1 MPDWSY
7 QTLFRPILFRLPV
20 GASRDLALG
29 AMGLLARL
37 PLGTAVIRFMGHMA
51 PDPRLSHTAGEI
63 EFAGRVGL
71 GASVDPELRAPA
83 ALSRM
88 GVAFLEVGPL
98 SPSPPARSAPIGR
111 ILERE
116 RLTFDSPRDVLDA
129 TRAARALRE
138 IRHIP
143 IFVRVDLSGTPSD
156 ADRDRLLSLQCNS
169 SSDLSTRAAAYL
181 LTPDRW
187 DSLPMMLSRLRE
199 ETPEPLRKPML
210 AVLKADEA
218 TRAAPIL
225 QSCFEQQLLAGVLV
239 EGETVDDAGHRVL
252 GAECFPALIPAVRAL
267 RGVVPDGAILAA
279 SGGVHEPQHALEL
292 LDAGANLVSID
303 SGMIFSGPGLPKRIN
318 EAMFHRQSERE
329 PPPAKTPERQT
340 NVRPTQQSWFWTALI
355 GAAMFLGGIM
365 AMIIATTRVVMP
377 YDEAMAGLT
386 REQIV
391 EINDRLLHFMT
402 HDRVT
407 LSGTMLA
414 VGILYLVLSWY
425 GSRRGM
431 HWAHVAIIASSLA
444 GFTSFFLFL
453 GFGYFDPFHA
463 FVTAVMLQ
471 PVLLAMHSD
480 LPEYRHPVAP
490 ELTNDRAWRL
500 SQWGQLI
507 FIGHGAV
514 LIVAGCVIS
523 SVGISHVFVHEDL
536 EFMHTTA
543 EHLFDAHPRLVPLVA
558 HDRATFGG
566 MLISCGVCVFLSSL
580 WGFRRGNAWLWWAL
594 VTAGTI
600 AYVATICVHWHVG
613 YTSLMHLLPAYA
625 GLAMIAVGGAL
636 SYGHLCPAPGLRL

>member
-7 QTLFRPILFRLPV
+7 QTLFRPLLFRLPV
-20 GASRDLALG
+20 AASRDLTLN
-29 AMGLLARL
+29 AMGQLSRL

-51 PDPRLSHTAGEI
+51 PDSRLTHTVGGI

-71 GASVDPELRAPA
+71 GATVDPHLRAPD

-88 GVAFLEVGPL
+88 GVAYLEVGPF
-98 SPSPPARSAPIGR
+98 PPAPPTRSNPVGR
-111 ILERE
+111 AAQHE
-116 RLTFDSPRDVLDA
+116 RLVFDTSPERIDRDS
-129 TRAARALRE
+129 AARALR
-138 IRHIP
+138 RVKHIP
-143 IFVRVDLSGTPSD
+143 IFVRVNLPAASSDAERDRVLLPLRDAFSALSDVATAFVLQPDQWESLPETLLRFREGDSGTVCKP
-156 ADRDRLLSLQCNS
+156 LLIAV
-169 SSDLSTRAAAYL
+169 RAN
-181 LTPDRW
+181 
-187 DSLPMMLSRLRE
+187 
-199 ETPEPLRKPML
+199 
-210 AVLKADEA
+210 EA
-218 TRAAPIL
+218 ELAAPGIL
-225 QSCFEQQLLAGVLV
+225 RCFEQGLIAGVVV
-239 EGETVDDAGHRVL
+239 EGETEGDAERRVL
-252 GAECFPALIPAVRAL
+252 GAECFSAVTPAVRTL
-267 RGVVPDGAILAA
+267 RGVVPIDAILAA
-279 SGGVHEPQHALEL
+279 SGGVHEPQQALEL
-292 LDAGANLVSID
+292 IEAGANLVTID

-318 EAMFHRQSERE
+318 EAVLHVQMEQASDTSIASERR
-329 PPPAKTPERQT
+329 PAA
-340 NVRPTQQSWFWTALI
+340 RPTQQSWFWTALI
-355 GAAMFLGGIM
+355 GAAMFLGGIL

-431 HWAHVAIIASSLA
+431 HWAHVAIIVSSLA

-543 EHLFDAHPRLVPLVA
+543 EHLFEAHPRLVPLVA

-600 AYVATICVHWHVG
+600 AYIATICVHWHVG

>member
-20 GASRDLALG
+20 AASRDLTLG
-29 AMGLLARL
+29 AMGLLSRL

-51 PDPRLSHTAGEI
+51 PDPRLSHTAGGI

-71 GASVDPELRAPA
+71 GASVDPDLRAPA

-88 GVAFLEVGPL
+88 GVAYLDVGPF
-98 SPSPPARSAPIGR
+98 SPSPPARTTPVGR
-111 ILERE
+111 SPEHE
-116 RLTFDSPRDVLDA
+116 RLTFDSPHDSLDE
-129 TRAARALRE
+129 THAAQALRG
-138 IRHIP
+138 IRHVP
-143 IFVRVDLSGTPSD
+143 IFVRINLAGASSETDPHRLISPLRDVSPELSNVAT
-156 ADRDRLLSLQCNS
+156 AFLVK
-169 SSDLSTRAAAYL
+169 
-181 LTPDRW
+181 PDRW
-187 DSLPMMLSRLRE
+187 ESLPETLSRLRDS
-199 ETPEPLRKPML
+199 TPDASRKPL
-210 AVLKADEA
+210 LIVLEA
-218 TRAAPIL
+218 GEAAKAAPEL
-225 QSCFEQQLLAGVLV
+225 RSCFEQRLIAGVLV
-239 EGETVDDAGHRVL
+239 EGETIDDAGRRVL
-252 GAECFPALIPAVRAL
+252 GAECFPALVPAVRAL
-267 RGVVPDGAILAA
+267 RAVVPDGAILAA
-279 SGGVHEPQHALEL
+279 SGGVHEPAQALEL
-292 LDAGANLVSID
+292 LEAGANLVTID
-303 SGMIFSGPGLPKRIN
+303 SGMIFSGPGLPKRIH
-318 EAMFHRQSERE
+318 EAVLHHQSQREPTTANASERQ
-329 PPPAKTPERQT
+329 PI
-340 NVRPTQQSWFWTALI
+340 VRPTQQSWFWTALI
-355 GAAMFLGGIM
+355 GAAMFLGGIL

-414 VGILYLVLSWY
+414 VGILYLALSWY

-431 HWAHVAIIASSLA
+431 HWAHVAIIMSSLA

-480 LPEYRHPVAP
+480 LPEYRHPIAP

-500 SQWGQLI
+500 SQWGQVI

-566 MLISCGVCVFLSSL
+566 MLISCGVCVFLTSL

-636 SYGHLCPAPGLRL
+636 SYQHLCPASGL